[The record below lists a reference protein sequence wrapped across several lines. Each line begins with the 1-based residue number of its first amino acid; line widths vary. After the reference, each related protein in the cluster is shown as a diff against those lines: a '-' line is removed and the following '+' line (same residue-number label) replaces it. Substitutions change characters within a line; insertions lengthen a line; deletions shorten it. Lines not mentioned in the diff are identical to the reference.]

1 VSFILDA
8 LRKSERER
16 RQDAAPG
23 IARIPDAVPPRTT
36 PTWAIATIAA
46 LGVGVVVLGG
56 AWIHALITAPA
67 GTAAHVGGT
76 RLDEPQATRVEAVSL
91 PPAPEPSAAA
101 SASNAAARA
110 DDRSHA
116 GAPAAEPRGA
126 AGGSSLETLAQP
138 HREPDSRPASAGS
151 PPRGLRDAVST
162 PSARQAPAREPGP
175 GRASLPPLDPA
186 PASYVSTA
194 PSLGLPKL
202 DLEILAYA
210 DEPAQRFVFING
222 RRYREGDSLPGGLRV
237 ISINPRGAVLLAN
250 GRQLQLDQH

>member
-1 VSFILDA
+1 GGRAPLPAREDAHGRRDRRRDDAARADVGSRRARAPHAARRRLAVSFILDA

-138 HREPDSRPASAGS
+138 HREPD
-151 PPRGLRDAVST
+151 
-162 PSARQAPAREPGP
+162 
-175 GRASLPPLDPA
+175 
-186 PASYVSTA
+186 
-194 PSLGLPKL
+194 
-202 DLEILAYA
+202 
-210 DEPAQRFVFING
+210 
-222 RRYREGDSLPGGLRV
+222 
-237 ISINPRGAVLLAN
+237 
-250 GRQLQLDQH
+250 